1 MAGYERIATFSHEKG
16 KSKGA
21 DHAVGRLRFFF
32 ETMMRLTWPMFGE
45 AFAVEIEHLDPA

>member
-1 MAGYERIATFSHEKG
+1 MWRTGRIAICSREKE

-21 DHAVGRLRFFF
+21 DHAVRRLRSL

-45 AFAVEIEHLDPA
+45 AFAVETEHLDPA